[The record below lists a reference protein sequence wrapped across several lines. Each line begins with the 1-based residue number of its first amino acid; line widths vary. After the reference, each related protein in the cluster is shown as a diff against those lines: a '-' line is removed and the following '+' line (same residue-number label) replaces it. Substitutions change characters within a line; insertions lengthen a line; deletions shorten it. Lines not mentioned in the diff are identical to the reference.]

1 MSTCQR
7 MALLRQTCSDQLTTD
22 CTRIFETFM
31 LRASLP
37 SLSLSSLTCN
47 GVREQVYSCQEHLYC
62 YIVCGHHRQE
72 TVCWLIDK
80 GDAMPKAKA
89 KLSWSAALEIYIL
102 SEPHSGE
109 DRSITPESPAWF
121 AWLAERSS
129 FAFQGQQGSFSALL
143 EAVQRGERYWYA
155 YLRTGQQ
162 VRKKY
167 LGKTADLTLARLEQV
182 ARLLQAELASGGP
195 PGPALPAQEEQ
206 QEASATPEVITSGQ
220 RTAPV
225 PVTVVE

>member
-1 MSTCQR
+1 
-7 MALLRQTCSDQLTTD
+7 
-22 CTRIFETFM
+22 
-31 LRASLP
+31 
-37 SLSLSSLTCN
+37 
-47 GVREQVYSCQEHLYC
+47 
-62 YIVCGHHRQE
+62 
-72 TVCWLIDK
+72 
-80 GDAMPKAKA
+80 MPKAKA

-162 VRKKY
+162 VRKG
-167 LGKTADLTLARLEQV
+167 LPSAAGVSGALANEAKPNPTFGRQLPI
-182 ARLLQAELASGGP
+182 P
-195 PGPALPAQEEQ
+195 PDAA
-206 QEASATPEVITSGQ
+206 
-220 RTAPV
+220 
-225 PVTVVE
+225 